1 MTYLIEARHS
11 PEECVQAMDEALARG
26 PGFLAQFDWGCVA
39 GEHTGWAT
47 VQAES
52 ESQAREMVPA
62 VARDKARVVR
72 VDKVTPDH
80 INAMLYL
87 PPEIEGPDDM
97 PDPYEVV
104 LAGQEEEETDEDI
117 WARPETWVTP

>member
-11 PEECVQAMDEALARG
+11 PSECVQAMDEALARG
-26 PGFLAQFDWGCVA
+26 PRFLAQFDWGCVA

-47 VQAES
+47 VQAEN
-52 ESQAREMVPA
+52 ESQAREMVPS
-62 VARDKARVVR
+62 VVRSKARIVR

-80 INAMLYL
+80 INAMLYM
-87 PPEIEGPDDM
+87 PPEPEGPADT

-104 LAGQEEEETDEDI
+104 LASMEEDETDEDM
-117 WARPETWVTP
+117 WARPEAWVTP